1 MFRKL
6 PLFYFL
12 LWNTVFSPVHL
23 WVAKYSCI
31 SVWNDWES
39 ISRWHYSAASPRWKC
54 SQAAGHPPNW
64 LSSSQRHLS
73 SKEPRGKCS
82 ERKKEK
88 DHNRF
93 STCRW
98 MHAMSNSRCQTNVL
112 FAMNVYGEWRGWYG
126 RGILDCDWHR
136 PRCSADAAQEK
147 RNFSNNP
154 WVNWD
159 QL

>member
-6 PLFYFL
+6 PLL
-12 LWNTVFSPVHL
+12 ILTLKHGFSPVHL

-31 SVWNDWES
+31 SVWNDWET
-39 ISRWHYSAASPRWKC
+39 ISRWHYSAASPWWKC
-54 SQAAGHPPNW
+54 SPAAGHPPNW

-73 SKEPRGKCS
+73 SKEPRGKCW
-82 ERKKEK
+82 KKEK

-93 STCRW
+93 STCWW
-98 MHAMSNSRCQTNVL
+98 MHATSNTRCQTNVL
-112 FAMNVYGEWRGWYG
+112 FAMNVYGGRKGATW
-126 RGILDCDWHR
+126 RGILDCWR
-136 PRCSADAAQEK
+136 SADAAQEK
-147 RNFSNNP
+147 RNVSDNP